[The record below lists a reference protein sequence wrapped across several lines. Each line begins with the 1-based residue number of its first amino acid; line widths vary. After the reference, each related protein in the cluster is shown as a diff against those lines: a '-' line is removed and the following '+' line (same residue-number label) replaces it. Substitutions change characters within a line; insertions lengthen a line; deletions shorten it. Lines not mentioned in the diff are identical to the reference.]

1 MAENKEPKQEEP
13 EQIKLMKQMVDLA
26 IERTNMAAERSKM
39 SADRSRMS
47 AERSRMS
54 AERSEMSAERSYM
67 NAERTL
73 SVWVRTA
80 MALMI
85 FGIAIDRFSLLLRR
99 LPMNPARIHV
109 YSNDLSNWGGLAL
122 VALGVVM
129 ALTTGAR
136 FLAYAAVYRREH
148 QLPWYHGPFLA
159 PFFAFM
165 VAIFGVGLLVIMFVF
180 TD

>member
-39 SADRSRMS
+39 SAERSEMS
-47 AERSRMS
+47 AERSKMS
-54 AERSEMSAERSYM
+54 AERSEMSAERSYQ

-73 SVWVRTA
+73 SVWIRTA

-85 FGIAIDRFSLLLRR
+85 FGIAVDRFGLLLRR
-99 LPMNPARIHV
+99 MPANAVRIDL
-109 YSNDLSNWGGLAL
+109 YSNDLSHWGGSAL
-122 VALGVVM
+122 VALGILM

-136 FLAYAAVYRREH
+136 FLAYAIAYRRKH
-148 QLPWYHGPFLA
+148 RPPKYHGPYIG
-159 PFFAFM
+159 PFFALM
-165 VAIFGVGLLVIMFVF
+165 VAIFGMGLLVIMFVF
-180 TD
+180 AD